1 MSHYLYT
8 PTGYRRVS
16 TLPPFPVRL
25 FPWTTSRRVRIGG
38 RPAFRHELEVTAELV
53 PCMAPGVGGLR
64 RRDIGR
70 VLVVDVYDDGT
81 VIDVLE

>member
-1 MSHYLYT
+1 MKHHLYT

-16 TLPPFPVRL
+16 ALRRGDVRV

-38 RPAFRHELEVTAELV
+38 RPAFRYELEVTADLV

-64 RRDIGR
+64 RRDVGR

-81 VIDVLE
+81 VIDVLK

>member
-1 MSHYLYT
+1 MTHHLYT

-16 TLPPFPVRL
+16 ALRPFAVRI
-25 FPWTTSRRVRIGG
+25 FPWTTTQRVRIGG
-38 RPAFRHELEVTAELV
+38 RAAFRHELEVTADLV

-64 RRDIGR
+64 RRDVGR

-81 VIDVLE
+81 VIDVLK